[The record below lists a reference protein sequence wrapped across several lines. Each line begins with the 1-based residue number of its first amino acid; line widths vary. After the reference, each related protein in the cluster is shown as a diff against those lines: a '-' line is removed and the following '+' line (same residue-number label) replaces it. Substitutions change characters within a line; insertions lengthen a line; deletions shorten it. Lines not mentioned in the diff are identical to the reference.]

1 MIKSIEALITA
12 LKSAAHEEI
21 MLRDSGDTSDKWQ
34 DEASPENVLLLI
46 DALEFSRSQY
56 EIAGL
61 LRDKVKRLEIDLWD
75 SKQLIS
81 AKSESQNELRQE
93 ISELKEKNRKE
104 SAWFIERLEE
114 LEASKE
120 GDKP

>member
-1 MIKSIEALITA
+1 MSKSIEALITD
-12 LKSAAHEEI
+12 LKAAAHEEI
-21 MLRDSGDTSDKWQ
+21 MLRESSDTSDKWQ

-46 DALEFSRSQY
+46 GDLEFGRYQH

-81 AKSESQNELRQE
+81 AKSESQHELRQE

-104 SAWFIERLEE
+104 SAWFIEQ
-114 LEASKE
+114 LEASRG

>member
-1 MIKSIEALITA
+1 MSKSIEALITD
-12 LKSAAHEEI
+12 LKAAAQEEI
-21 MLRDSGDTSDKWQ
+21 MLRESGDTSDKWQ
-34 DEASPENVLLLI
+34 DEATPDNLLLLI
-46 DALEFSRSQY
+46 DALEFGLSQY

-75 SKQLIS
+75 SQQLIS
-81 AKSESQNELRQE
+81 AKSESQHELRQE

-104 SAWFIERLEE
+104 SAWFIKRLEE

-120 GDKP
+120 GDKQ

>member
-1 MIKSIEALITA
+1 MSESIEQLITN
-12 LKSAAHEEI
+12 LKAVAHEEI
-21 MLRDSGDTSDKWQ
+21 MFRESGDTSDKWQ
-34 DEASPENVLLLI
+34 DDATPENVLLLI

>member
-1 MIKSIEALITA
+1 MIKSIEALITD
-12 LKSAAHEEI
+12 LKAAAHEENT
-21 MLRDSGDTSDKWQ
+21 LRESGDTSEKWQ

>member
-1 MIKSIEALITA
+1 MIKSIEALITD
-12 LKSAAHEEI
+12 LKAAAHEENT
-21 MLRDSGDTSDKWQ
+21 LRESGDTSNKWQ

>member
-1 MIKSIEALITA
+1 MIKSIEALIND
-12 LKSAAHEEI
+12 LKAAAHEENT
-21 MLRDSGDTSDKWQ
+21 LRESGDTSEKWQ